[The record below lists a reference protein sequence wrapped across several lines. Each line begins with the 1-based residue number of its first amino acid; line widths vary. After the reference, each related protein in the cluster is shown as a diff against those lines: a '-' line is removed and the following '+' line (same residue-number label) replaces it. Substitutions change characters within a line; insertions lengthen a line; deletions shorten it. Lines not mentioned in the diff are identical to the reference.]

1 MRRCH
6 ALSCFIMVH
15 HGSSC
20 DFLFFEI
27 VRICTYIYNYT
38 ILYVY
43 PSRDMTWLSFDPCL
57 RQVILSWIFLS
68 HLLKK
73 TATPAEASGTPVIPR
88 SAGSRQPEMEHTG
101 CTVIRALATNNHW
114 YTIDK
119 GLLIEIT
126 NAAGEVTLGWG
137 LFESSGHLRGLHPFP
152 GRTIWKINAMM

>member
-1 MRRCH
+1 MIVCPLLWLWVLSWLWSHSLSQFITVYHGRSWFIMLCH
-6 ALSCFIMVH
+6 AISCFTMLYHAWSWFIMVH
-15 HGSSC
+15 LAIFSFLKSSAY
-20 DFLFFEI
+20 
-27 VRICTYIYNYT
+27 VYIYNYT

-43 PSRDMTWLSFDPCL
+43 TSRDMTWLSFDPCL

-114 YTIDK
+114 
-119 GLLIEIT
+119 
-126 NAAGEVTLGWG
+126 
-137 LFESSGHLRGLHPFP
+137 
-152 GRTIWKINAMM
+152 